1 MNTRKGQRHKAK
13 NVKRQKKKLDEKTEI
28 SQCTVNNGLD
38 LGSGRK
44 NSSCEGWGA
53 VQVEKERS

>member
-28 SQCTVNNGLD
+28 SQCTV
-38 LGSGRK
+38 K
-44 NSSCEGWGA
+44 
-53 VQVEKERS
+53 